1 MNPDCGRFVWYEL
14 LCTDIAAAANFY
26 ADVIGWS
33 VRGVSNA
40 GFPYSVL
47 SAGGEP
53 VCGLMDLPEEGR
65 RKGATPRWVGYVAVD
80 DANTAA
86 ASITRLGGAVY
97 VPPTDTNIGRIAIV
111 ADPQA
116 ATLGLVEGPK
126 VAGVR
131 RRALDEPGTVGW
143 HELLAADSGKA
154 LAFYAEVLGWHE
166 AKREADQIESYRLF
180 SAAGDTMGGMFN
192 KLPRVPQPFWLYYFS
207 VSELDRAIAAVRTGG
222 GQVVQGP
229 TELLKGV
236 SFARCI
242 DPQGAMFALRGP
254 RGEGATE
261 QAPDELGFAAEWG
274 GFASRG
280 RVVAAPK
287 GPIAGPITGPTKA
300 PAKPAPRPKR

>member
-1 MNPDCGRFVWYEL
+1 MNADCGRFVWYEL
-14 LCTDIAAAANFY
+14 LCTDIAAAASFY
-26 ADVIGWS
+26 GDVVGWS
-33 VRGVSNA
+33 AQRVSNA

-47 SAGGEP
+47 SARGEP

-65 RKGATPRWVGYVAVD
+65 KKGATPRWVGYVAVD

-126 VAGVR
+126 LAVVR
-131 RRALDEPGTVGW
+131 RRALDEAGTVGW
-143 HELLAADSGKA
+143 HELLAADSAKA
-154 LAFYAEVLGWHE
+154 MAFYAEVLGWHE

-180 SAAGDTMGGMFN
+180 SAADDTLGGMFN

-207 VSELDRAIAAVRTGG
+207 VSELDRAIAAVRAGG

-254 RGEGATE
+254 RREGATE
-261 QAPDELGFAAEWG
+261 QAADELGFAAEWG

-280 RVVAAPK
+280 RLVAAPK
-287 GPIAGPITGPTKA
+287 GSTKGPAKA
-300 PAKPAPRPKR
+300 PAEPAPRPKR